1 MVLEDMSLVLLFLLI
16 ILIFIGYLAVK
27 DKEIFPILLY
37 FFIAVDI
44 IITILMIYFVTYI
57 KYNNIIDTGYVLVLM
72 NFVILIGFLFEK
84 KTGDSTK

>member
-1 MVLEDMSLVLLFLLI
+1 MNLVLLFLLV
-16 ILIFIGYLAVK
+16 ILLFIGYLAIK

-84 KTGDSTK
+84 KTSDSIK